1 MKAGDRLGGAAA
13 PFQCA
18 CGTFLGGVF
27 GNVLPH
33 GRVVRRMGVLVSAWV
48 WRWARVYHIW
58 LSLCTR
64 TWPVQACLHNF
75 PSCCRLLSRERC
87 CIVVGVTGGAAMLA
101 SGPTGGGRR
110 AIARRGGVAR
120 GAAFM
125 QTAGSGAATVRNK
138 TSPQLTPIMR
148 AIIPGCLL
156 RDKKGL

>member
-58 LSLCTR
+58 LSLHR
-64 TWPVQACLHNF
+64 SPL
-75 PSCCRLLSRERC
+75 RL
-87 CIVVGVTGGAAMLA
+87 
-101 SGPTGGGRR
+101 
-110 AIARRGGVAR
+110 AIATAR
-120 GAAFM
+120 ACPMSF
-125 QTAGSGAATVRNK
+125 
-138 TSPQLTPIMR
+138 
-148 AIIPGCLL
+148 CLPC
-156 RDKKGL
+156 